1 MKDNLNVLGR
11 WKMSLTSIQMLDDH
25 HLLDKLNTSS
35 IIRQTQEDLNPLDM
49 LKVISTF

>member
-1 MKDNLNVLGR
+1 MEDDLDFLDK
-11 WKMSLTSIQMLDDH
+11 WKTTSTSTSIQMLDD
-25 HLLDKLNTSS
+25 KLNTTS